1 MKSDQ
6 RVPLTLKVGIE
17 HWPFTKSFRISG
29 YSFSKVDVVVVTLSD
44 GVHEGRGEAAGVYY
58 HPGDDAAGMAA
69 RIEGLRPRIE
79 AGLDRATLGRL
90 LPPCGARNAL
100 DCALWDLEA
109 KRAGRPAWVL
119 AGLEE
124 PRPRTTTY
132 TIGANDPQTMAE
144 IAHGFRE
151 ALALKLK
158 LTGDAIDLERVRQV
172 RAARPDVWLGVDA
185 NQGLTRETYARL
197 LPTLADCGVNLLEQP
212 FPLDR
217 DAWLDRLGSP
227 IPIAADESVQGL
239 DGIAGLVG
247 RVQVINI
254 KLDKCGGL
262 TEALAMAEEARRH
275 GLQVMVGNMLGT
287 VLAMAPAFLVGQLCD
302 VVDLDG
308 PMPLAS
314 DRDPP
319 IVYRDGK
326 VWCPPEAWGYPTP
339 GSRPATSSAI
349 AGLED

>member
-1 MKSDQ
+1 MSLNP
-6 RVPLTLKVGIE
+6 RIPLGLKVEIE
-17 HWPFTKSFRISG
+17 PRPFTAPFRISG
-29 YSFSKVDVVVVTLSD
+29 YTFLKVDVVVVTLSD
-44 GVHEGRGEAAGVYY
+44 GVHEGRGEASGVYY
-58 HPGDDAAGMAA
+58 HPDDDAAGMVA
-69 RIEGLRPRIE
+69 RIEALRPRIE

-100 DCALWDLEA
+100 DCALWDLDA
-109 KRAGRPAWVL
+109 KRAGRPAWAL

-124 PRPRTTTY
+124 PRPRITTY
-132 TIGANDPQTMAE
+132 TIGADDPETMAE
-144 IAHGFRE
+144 RAYGFRE
-151 ALALKLK
+151 ARALKLK
-158 LTGDAIDLERVRQV
+158 LTGEHADLERVRQV

-197 LPTLADCGVNLLEQP
+197 LPTLADCGVDLLEQP

-239 DGIAGLVG
+239 DDIAGLVG

-262 TEALAMAEEARRH
+262 TEALAMAEEARRR
-275 GLQVMVGNMLGT
+275 GLQVMVGNMMGT

-319 IVYRDGK
+319 IVYRDGQ
-326 VWCPPEAWGYPTP
+326 VWCPSAAWGHPAIR
-339 GSRPATSSAI
+339 SRQAAESAV
-349 AGLED
+349 AGLGD

>member
-1 MKSDQ
+1 VRPN
-6 RVPLTLKVGIE
+6 RVPLDLKVEIE
-17 HWPFTKSFRISG
+17 HWPFTTPFRISG
-29 YSFSKVDVVVVTLSD
+29 YTFLQVDVVVVTLSD

-58 HPGDDAAGMAA
+58 HPDDRAAGMAA
-69 RIEGLRPRIE
+69 RIEALRPRIE

-109 KRAGRPAWVL
+109 KRAGRPAWAL
-119 AGLEE
+119 AVLEE
-124 PRPRTTTY
+124 PRPLITTY
-132 TIGANDPQTMAE
+132 TIGADDPEIMAE
-144 IAHGFRE
+144 RARGFGE
-151 ALALKLK
+151 AAALKLK
-158 LTGDAIDLERVRQV
+158 LTGDPADPERVRQV

-197 LPTLADCGVNLLEQP
+197 LPTLADCEVDLLEQP
-212 FPLDR
+212 FPADR

-262 TEALAMAEEARRH
+262 TEALAMAEEARRR
-275 GLQVMVGNMLGT
+275 GMQVMVGNMMGT

-326 VWCPPEAWGYPTP
+326 VWCPPEAWGNPP
-339 GSRPATSSAI
+339 ISSRQASSSVAS
-349 AGLED
+349 LED